1 LAKKKVEK
9 PQREFTRRQ
18 LTRWQQQKRRQR
30 IIFGSAILIVVAV
43 LAVIGAG
50 VYTQWYAPKYKPLHE
65 TVIEVNGT
73 KFNMQY
79 CIDTLKFQLGDYY
92 YYAEYY
98 FDYAVETIEQN
109 ELIKQEAE
117 ELGFTVSDAEVEEVI
132 ESYGYDNI
140 PAVGDA
146 IRAQLLLAK
155 LNDEYFEQQVPQF
168 AGQRHIMAM
177 FLESEGQANEVIARL
192 EAGEDFTELA
202 AELSLDA
209 TCKEKE
215 GDLGWR
221 PEGVLPRL
229 IGSSVLEENAFT
241 CEVGVLSQPIY
252 EETKTKMVGY
262 WLIEV
267 LERNEVE
274 AEGEETEAAEEEEAE
289 ATEEEVEVQAKVKV
303 MLLGSEEE
311 ANEVIARLE
320 EGEDFATL
328 VEEFS
333 QHDASSQDGGEFE
346 LTSADTISSVFN
358 EFVFD
363 PEVELGSLSQPI
375 RDEEVST
382 TGGYWLI
389 EVVDIDDNRQI
400 DEESRDLLKGD
411 ALNSWVAALWED
423 PDNNIVSYLDDE
435 KRQWAIS
442 YILGG

>member
-9 PQREFTRRQ
+9 PQREFTKRQ
-18 LTRWQQQKRRQR
+18 LSRWQQQKRRQR

-43 LAVIGAG
+43 LAVVG
-50 VYTQWYAPKYKPLHE
+50 VGFYSQWYAPKYKPLHE

-79 CIDTLKFQLGDYY
+79 CIDAINFQLGDYY

-98 FDYAVETIEQN
+98 FDYVVETIEQY

-117 ELGFTVSDAEVEEVI
+117 ELGFTVSDAEVKEEL
-132 ESYGYDNI
+132 ESYGYDDI
-140 PAVGDA
+140 PAVRDA
-146 IRAQLLLAK
+146 IRAHLLLTK
-155 LNDEYFEQQVPQF
+155 LKDEYFEQQVPQF

-177 FLESEGQANEVIARL
+177 FLESESQANEVIARL
-192 EAGEDFTELA
+192 EAGEDFTALA

-221 PEGVLPRL
+221 PEGVLSSL
-229 IGSSVLEENAFT
+229 IGSPVLGENAFN

-252 EETKTKMVGY
+252 EETKAKMVSY

-267 LERNEVE
+267 VERSE
-274 AEGEETEAAEEEEAE
+274 AAAAEEGGEA
-289 ATEEEVEVQAKVKV
+289 EVQAKVKV
-303 MLLGSEEE
+303 MLLASEQE
-311 ANEVIARLE
+311 ANEVRARLE

-328 VEEFS
+328 AEEYS
-333 QHDASSQDGGEFE
+333 QHDASNQNGGDFE

-363 PEVELGSLSQPI
+363 PEVELGNLSQPI

-400 DEESRDLLKGD
+400 EEESRDLLKGD
-411 ALNSWVAALWED
+411 ALSKWVDALWDD
-423 PDNNIVSYLDDE
+423 PDNNVVSYLDEE
-435 KRQWAIS
+435 KKQWAIS
-442 YILGG
+442 HIIGG